1 MRLKYKSI
9 FVCTLKLPHFTETRL
24 QSRLAQLQ
32 IGFSLYDKV
41 PDGSKSQP
49 ELSFCLIST
58 TTHFWFALKHTT
70 YYKTSSTVQF
80 VSSTSQF
87 SFAPWNC
94 HTLRTTR
101 LQSRLA
107 QLQIGFSFYDKVPD
121 GSKSQPELS
130 FCLISTTTHFWSA
143 LKHTTYYKTSAT
155 LQFVSSTSQF
165 SFTPWSKKY
174 HNNSITK
181 QIGSTTNRFQFLLWS
196 TWWFQI
202 STRAQ
207 FLLDLNHN
215 SLLVRT

>member
-32 IGFSLYDKV
+32 IGFSL
-41 PDGSKSQP
+41 
-49 ELSFCLIST
+49 
-58 TTHFWFALKHTT
+58 
-70 YYKTSSTVQF
+70 
-80 VSSTSQF
+80 
-87 SFAPWNC
+87 
-94 HTLRTTR
+94 
-101 LQSRLA
+101 
-107 QLQIGFSFYDKVPD
+107 YDKVPD

-215 SLLVRT
+215 SLLVRTQTHHILQNLIHSSMRLKYKSIFVCTLKLPHFTETRLQSRLAQLQIGFKHTTFYYKVPDGSKSQPELSFY